1 MSSQGP
7 EPARDEQTERE
18 VADYLREN
26 PDFLVRHP
34 ELAEALRVPPAY
46 GEAVSLLEYQSK
58 RLREENRDLR
68 QRLEDLVRNARENEE
83 LSRRVHDLS
92 LDVMECGSAD
102 ELFSRLYQGLPDH
115 FGAEFTALR
124 VFTSPASSWDAGL
137 AEFAGEAAPERE
149 LFDALLAGLRPLCG
163 SPGRGQAEYLFG
175 DQAEEVESSALI
187 PLGQSSPVGVLAIG
201 SRDPERYSSGM
212 GTVFLRQ
219 IGALVTRA
227 LEPHL
232 AH

>member
-7 EPARDEQTERE
+7 DPKRDERAEQEI
-18 VADYLREN
+18 ADYLREN

-34 ELAEALRVPPAY
+34 DLVEELRVPHIY
-46 GEAVSLLEYQSK
+46 GEAVSLVEYRSK

-68 QRLEDLVRNARENEE
+68 QRLADLVRTARANEE

-92 LDVMECGSAD
+92 LDVMECASAD

-124 VFTSPASSWDAGL
+124 VFSPPASSGDAGL
-137 AEFAGEAAPERE
+137 AEFAGETAPERR
-149 LFDALLAGLRPLCG
+149 LFDALLSGARPLCG
-163 SPGRGQAEYLFG
+163 SPGRDQAEYLFG

-187 PLGQSSPVGVLAIG
+187 PLGQSASVGVLAIG
-201 SRDPERYSSGM
+201 SRDPERYLSGM

-232 AH
+232 AR